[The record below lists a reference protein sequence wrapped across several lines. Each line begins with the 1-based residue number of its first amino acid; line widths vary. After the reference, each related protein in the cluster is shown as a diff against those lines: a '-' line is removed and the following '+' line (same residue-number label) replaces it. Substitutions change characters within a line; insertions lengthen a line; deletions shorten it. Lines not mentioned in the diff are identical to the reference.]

1 MLIRL
6 LTLLGFPPRAE
17 WRAAVAVARPRVVR
31 PIERTDWNGTVL
43 SAESY
48 R

>member
-17 WRAAVAVARPRVVR
+17 WRAAVAVSRPRAVH
-31 PIERTDWNGTVL
+31 PIEQTEWNGTVL
-43 SAESY
+43 SGESY